1 MADFKTAD
9 ICGASPNL
17 NGVLEKMDSLKNSLS
32 SSLTVDPSAL
42 ASTLSS
48 EVSALSSSLSSMIP
62 ELPSVPDVSLQAELT
77 ALSNI
82 DISLPTGLLE
92 YRSKLDSITS
102 QFGDSLTS
110 SGFSLDDLVS
120 QVAPLVP
127 SISAPSVD
135 LCSVVPNFKLPDG
148 ATEAVESA
156 AETLMADAPGVA
168 EKVAEV
174 TTNAEVVTI
183 QKDLKAVVDAVADG
197 TAYTKATKPVEIKTK
212 DINQESVKVVRVKDN
227 LSTTTEVVGGQ
238 TITKKER
245 PRTVDKSVA
254 KYFDKPV
261 RKVKMNYVAL
271 ENLPKGGL
279 FSKSAYRSYGE
290 SFSSLHQRGE
300 NNIKLRELT
309 GKTNFTAP
317 KTYPDGT
324 VKDALLVHGLNVV
337 DTFTD
342 TNIQVY
348 MPVEITRVVGI
359 PKDKLDKT
367 GWIQNTKPSVK
378 AAKVNVPYTFKRG
391 SGLFDNYIV
400 IENVNQYAYI
410 GIRYNKGGDYNGNYE
425 DEALAVVKSGARVVE
440 ES

>member
-48 EVSALSSSLSSMIP
+48 EVSALSSSLSGMIP

-92 YRSKLDSITS
+92 YRSKLNSITS
-102 QFGDSLTS
+102 QFGDSLAS

-168 EKVAEV
+168 EKVSEITANPEV
-174 TTNAEVVTI
+174 ASVQT
-183 QKDLKAVVDAVADG
+183 DLKKVVDAVSNG
-197 TAYTKATKPVEIKTK
+197 TAYSKASTAVEIKTQ
-212 DINQESVKVVRVKDN
+212 DVAQTPIKVVKVKDN
-227 LSTTTEVVGGQ
+227 LTSREETNDAGETV
-238 TITKKER
+238 TIKER
-245 PRTVDKSVA
+245 PRTVDTSVA

-261 RKVKMNYVAL
+261 DVTMYTFVQWTA
-271 ENLPKGGL
+271 LPKGGT
-279 FSKSAYRSYGE
+279 FSGGKYYTNLKGQWDIRHKDSS
-290 SFSSLHQRGE
+290 SVSSSLPSHM
-300 NNIKLRELT
+300 IAPTKL
-309 GKTNFTAP
+309 K
-317 KTYPDGT
+317 DGS
-324 VKDALLVHGLNVV
+324 LLNSVRYKGYYIV
-337 DTFTD
+337 DRFTD
-342 TNIQVY
+342 TNIQVFR
-348 MPVEITRVVGI
+348 PVNIIYVKAI
-359 PKDKLDKT
+359 LKDKLKKDGAPGGAGGAVT
-367 GWIQNTKPSVK
+367 ITNYTLNRG
-378 AAKVNVPYTFKRG
+378 AKDV
-391 SGLFDNYIV
+391 DNYIV
-400 IENVNQYAYI
+400 VPNKEQYAYI
-410 GIRYNKGGDYNGNYE
+410 QIKFEQGTVYNANFK
-425 DEALAVVKSGARVVE
+425 DETR
-440 ES
+440 ESLTT

>member
-1 MADFKTAD
+1 
-9 ICGASPNL
+9 
-17 NGVLEKMDSLKNSLS
+17 
-32 SSLTVDPSAL
+32 
-42 ASTLSS
+42 
-48 EVSALSSSLSSMIP
+48 
-62 ELPSVPDVSLQAELT
+62 
-77 ALSNI
+77 
-82 DISLPTGLLE
+82 
-92 YRSKLDSITS
+92 
-102 QFGDSLTS
+102 
-110 SGFSLDDLVS
+110 
-120 QVAPLVP
+120 
-127 SISAPSVD
+127 
-135 LCSVVPNFKLPDG
+135 FKLPDG

-337 DTFTD
+337 DTF
-342 TNIQVY
+342 
-348 MPVEITRVVGI
+348 
-359 PKDKLDKT
+359 
-367 GWIQNTKPSVK
+367 
-378 AAKVNVPYTFKRG
+378 
-391 SGLFDNYIV
+391 
-400 IENVNQYAYI
+400 
-410 GIRYNKGGDYNGNYE
+410 
-425 DEALAVVKSGARVVE
+425 
-440 ES
+440 

>member
-1 MADFKTAD
+1 
-9 ICGASPNL
+9 
-17 NGVLEKMDSLKNSLS
+17 
-32 SSLTVDPSAL
+32 
-42 ASTLSS
+42 
-48 EVSALSSSLSSMIP
+48 
-62 ELPSVPDVSLQAELT
+62 
-77 ALSNI
+77 
-82 DISLPTGLLE
+82 
-92 YRSKLDSITS
+92 
-102 QFGDSLTS
+102 
-110 SGFSLDDLVS
+110 
-120 QVAPLVP
+120 
-127 SISAPSVD
+127 
-135 LCSVVPNFKLPDG
+135 
-148 ATEAVESA
+148 
-156 AETLMADAPGVA
+156 
-168 EKVAEV
+168 
-174 TTNAEVVTI
+174 
-183 QKDLKAVVDAVADG
+183 
-197 TAYTKATKPVEIKTK
+197 ATKPVEIKTK

-279 FSKSAYRSYGE
+279 FSKNAYRGYGD

-324 VKDALLVHGLNVV
+324 VKDALLVNGVNVV

-348 MPVEITRVVGI
+348 MPVEILRVRAI

-367 GWIQNTKPSVK
+367 GWIHKVKPSVK
-378 AAKVNVPYTFKRG
+378 AAAVDIPYTFKRG

-410 GIRYNKGGDYNGNYE
+410 GIRYNKGGDYN
-425 DEALAVVKSGARVVE
+425 
-440 ES
+440 

>member
-48 EVSALSSSLSSMIP
+48 EVSALSSSLSGMIP

-82 DISLPTGLLE
+82 DISLPSGLLE
-92 YRSKLDSITS
+92 YRSKLNSITS
-102 QFGDSLTS
+102 QFGDSLAS
-110 SGFSLDDLVS
+110 SGFSLDSLVS

>member
-82 DISLPTGLLE
+82 DISLPSGLLE
-92 YRSKLDSITS
+92 YRSKLNSITS
-102 QFGDSLTS
+102 QFGDSLAS
-110 SGFSLDDLVS
+110 SGFSLDSLVS

-410 GIRYNKGGDYNGNYE
+410 GIRYNKGGDYNGNFE
-425 DEALAVVKSGARVVE
+425 DESLAIVKSGARVAN
-440 ES
+440 

>member
-82 DISLPTGLLE
+82 DISLPSGLLE
-92 YRSKLDSITS
+92 YRSKLNSITS
-102 QFGDSLTS
+102 QFGDSLAS
-110 SGFSLDDLVS
+110 SGFSLDSLVS

-156 AETLMADAPGVA
+156 AETLMADAPGIA
-168 EKVAEV
+168 EKVSEV
-174 TTNAEVVTI
+174 TANAEVVTI

-324 VKDALLVHGLNVV
+324 VKDALLVNGVNVV

-410 GIRYNKGGDYNGNYE
+410 GIRYNKGGDYNGNFE
-425 DEALAVVKSGARVVE
+425 DESLAIVKSGARVAN
-440 ES
+440 